1 MHVPRL
7 DYSGLWPRRAEP
19 FRTGFFVARRFQ
31 YIVLYVFD
39 ISGGKPML
47 STLLLVVAF
56 VLFLLA
62 AFGVPVVPPRFNLIA
77 GGLACWVLASL
88 MPMLR

>member
-1 MHVPRL
+1 
-7 DYSGLWPRRAEP
+7 
-19 FRTGFFVARRFQ
+19 
-31 YIVLYVFD
+31 
-39 ISGGKPML
+39 ML

-62 AFGVPVVPPRFNLIA
+62 AFGVPVVLPRFNLIA